1 MILPKEEVESTNT
14 WFERILT
21 WKDEPVVQSLQLN
34 YVFYLT
40 LLICVFLLAHYSNS
54 SFIWAIITIVF
65 ASIAGYASHYISHH
79 ICTVDLFHQLCNDN
93 YITKNESVRSGIET
107 FCKMI
112 DFHEQ
117 THHDTSINKKWENVF
132 IEFAMNFYVQAGG
145 FLLFIYI
152 VRNLNLY
159 VITLWGLMYATIHN
173 INYVVSPSATH
184 ILHHVDK
191 TTNYGIDI
199 WDIVFGT
206 KYDGDYSIDK
216 LENINHYAINTAF
229 ITGFILHNI

>member
-1 MILPKEEVESTNT
+1 
-14 WFERILT
+14 
-21 WKDEPVVQSLQLN
+21 
-34 YVFYLT
+34 
-40 LLICVFLLAHYSNS
+40 
-54 SFIWAIITIVF
+54 
-65 ASIAGYASHYISHH
+65 
-79 ICTVDLFHQLCNDN
+79 
-93 YITKNESVRSGIET
+93 
-107 FCKMI
+107 
-112 DFHEQ
+112 
-117 THHDTSINKKWENVF
+117 
-132 IEFAMNFYVQAGG
+132 
-145 FLLFIYI
+145 
-152 VRNLNLY
+152 
-159 VITLWGLMYATIHN
+159 MYATIHN